1 MRNISKDFAVD
12 NAKKA
17 GLKGYACI
25 QFLCQL

>member
-12 NAKKA
+12 NTKQA

-25 QFLCQL
+25 QFPCQL